1 MFQLSHRSQQKK
13 IQNSCEDYRIC
24 VETFEKAKKENKT
37 IANSEADV
45 RKLEAE
51 NSSSKKQIWRKR
63 NLRKQVDME
72 RFQPKLMKFWTNKG
86 IKCRF
91 WNDSCHKRFS
101 IHHILCTSHLK
112 TFSIRIFHNKWY
124 PLVFKSL
131 RCSNTMKI
139 CLKGFFHV
147 MWLRD
152 CEKNQNIMWKITDV
166 SGYNMTVAPAFYG
179 TQVEI

>member
-37 IANSEADV
+37 IASSEADV

-91 WNDSCHKRFS
+91 
-101 IHHILCTSHLK
+101 
-112 TFSIRIFHNKWY
+112 
-124 PLVFKSL
+124 
-131 RCSNTMKI
+131 
-139 CLKGFFHV
+139 
-147 MWLRD
+147 
-152 CEKNQNIMWKITDV
+152 
-166 SGYNMTVAPAFYG
+166 
-179 TQVEI
+179 